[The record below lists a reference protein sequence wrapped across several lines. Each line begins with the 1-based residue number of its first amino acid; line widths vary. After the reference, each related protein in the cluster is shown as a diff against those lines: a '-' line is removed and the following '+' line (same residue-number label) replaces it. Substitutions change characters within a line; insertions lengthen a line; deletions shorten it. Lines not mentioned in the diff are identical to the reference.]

1 MGTWQTVVIDQGRGR
16 YDGDAELC
24 TGVAAQTLPAVGGAD
39 GYDSGYA
46 RVASFVFVVVVVT
59 GSVAVVVV
67 VVSRTKCRCVTR

>member
-46 RVASFVFVVVVVT
+46 RIASFVVVVT

>member
-1 MGTWQTVVIDQGRGR
+1 MGTWQAAVIDQGRGR

-46 RVASFVFVVVVVT
+46 RIASFVVVVT